1 MSSAAPMISST
12 TLIRNLVGPLSLDRG
27 AAYATQGRVLDV
39 DWIAPMSI
47 VRASVLGSGG
57 NIYRTAVHS
66 QIRDGYLMPQH
77 GICTCPVGSN
87 CKHAAA
93 ALLAY
98 MWGGSTEVE
107 EVDPRAPWER
117 TLLSLMGEDGTEKQN
132 LEERTLGVQF
142 ELRPRTLHRY
152 QAAAIAKIKGGEIP
166 HTSKLELVL
175 RPIQLNDKGR
185 WVSGNLAW
193 QHFRYTRT
201 GGIPVLPFDFA
212 YDPDHIEWFCALL
225 QLNSFTAWN
234 GTHLSASDFL
244 SPMLWEHLR
253 TAAGLG
259 IELRGPSAKSTIKL
273 HEPVAIRTDVL
284 TEGKKLRV
292 RPLVDILPADF
303 NTDFIGSVADHG
315 VFWWSATEGM
325 KHVNLNLAPTRARIP
340 PILTGLLGT
349 DKKVLIPANA
359 RENFEQEYLP
369 KLAKASE
376 LSSVDHSIQ
385 VPTSME
391 PTMQLLL
398 RHVLWSPETPRKR
411 KEDKASVPG
420 FELHW
425 GYSYG
430 DTLLPLRAQPTAGIE
445 RNTKAE
451 MVLQREASAAMAD
464 FPGAFNSVFT
474 NSQHH
479 AVAKNT
485 VVTLTGV
492 EAAHF
497 INTALPALRRIK
509 NLEVTVEGVAAD
521 YEELTA
527 DPLITISTENTESN
541 DWFDLGV
548 EVRIDGNNVPFTE
561 LFQALAHADQYLML
575 PDGKYFA
582 LDRPEYEQLRRL
594 IEEARTLS
602 DATADGSIRI
612 SKHQASLWE
621 DLKDIATNV
630 EASEAWKVS
639 AEGLTNILTVEHAP
653 VPASINATLR
663 PYQREGFEWLSFL
676 YDNSL
681 GGVLADDMGLG
692 KTLQTLALIQHAKDN
707 HDASTGPM
715 PPFLVIA
722 PTSVVSNWEAEARR
736 FAPELS
742 SIYITET
749 VRRGGV
755 PLQDIAAAVDI
766 VITSYGLFRIDQDE
780 YAATKFSGLILDE
793 AQFVKNPATQ
803 AAKQARDFPTPFKLA
818 ITGTPMENNLSE
830 LWSLFAVAAPGLFP
844 TLKRFDETY
853 RKPIEKDGDD
863 EALKRLRR
871 RIRPLMLRRTK
882 ELVATDLP
890 EKQEQ
895 VLELDLSPKHR
906 VIYQRHL
913 QRERQKVLGM
923 LEDMDKNRFA
933 VFSSLTKLRQLSL
946 DASLIDNEY
955 SSVPS
960 SKLDAL
966 LEQLEDLTS
975 EGHNALVFSQF
986 TSFLTKAS
994 DRLNAAGIEH
1004 AYLDGSTTKRA
1015 KVIESFTSGKV
1026 QVFLISLKA
1035 GGFGLNLTQADYC
1048 FLMDPW
1054 WNPASENQAVDRAH
1068 RIGQK
1073 RNVMVYRMVSKNTIE
1088 EKVMALKD
1096 KKAKLF
1102 TAVLDDDAAFAS
1114 AISADD
1120 VRSLFAD

>member
-1 MSSAAPMISST
+1 MSSVAPLLNST
-12 TLIRNLVGPLSLDRG
+12 TLIRELVGPLSLDRG
-27 AAYATQGRVLDV
+27 AAYASQGRVLDV
-39 DWIAPMSI
+39 NWVEPMGI

-57 NIYRTAVHS
+57 MVYRTAVHS
-66 QIRDGYLMPQH
+66 QVRHGLLMPQL

-93 ALLAY
+93 ALFAY
-98 MWGGSTEVE
+98 MWDETNYEDP
-107 EVDPRAPWER
+107 DPRAPWER
-117 TLLSLMGEDGTEKQN
+117 TLDSLIGDGGAAGQETEQ
-132 LEERTLGVQF
+132 RTLGLQF
-142 ELRPRTLHRY
+142 ELRPKTLQRY
-152 QAAAIAKIKGGEIP
+152 QASAMAKIKDGTIP
-166 HTSKLELVL
+166 HTSKLELLL
-175 RPIQLNDKGR
+175 RPVQLNDKGR

-201 GGIPVLPFDFA
+201 GGIPTLPFDYS
-212 YDPDHIEWFCALL
+212 YDPDQVEWFCTLL
-225 QLNSFTAWN
+225 QLNSFVAWN

-244 SPMLWEHLR
+244 TPMVWNHLAR
-253 TAAGLG
+253 AAALG
-259 IELRGPSAKSTIKL
+259 IELRGQSAKSSVRV
-273 HEPVAIRTDVL
+273 HDPVAVRTDIAS
-284 TEGKKLRV
+284 EGKKLRI
-292 RPLVDILPADF
+292 RPSVDVLPPDF
-303 NTDFIGSVADHG
+303 DSDFLGAVADHG
-315 VFWWSATEGM
+315 VFWWDTTEGM
-325 KHVNLNLAPTRARIP
+325 KNVDLHLAPSRAKLP
-340 PILTGLLGT
+340 ALVTGLLAT
-349 DKKVLIPANA
+349 DKKVTIPANG

-376 LSSVDHSIQ
+376 LSSIDHSVE
-385 VPTSME
+385 VPTSLE
-391 PTMQLLL
+391 PVMLL
-398 RHVLWSPETPRKR
+398 RVEHFAGQQNPVRKQKKDET
-411 KEDKASVPG
+411 SVPG
-420 FELHW
+420 INLHW

-430 DTLLPLRAQPTAGIE
+430 NHQVPLELVAGTE
-445 RNTKAE
+445 RNPKAE
-451 MVLQREASAAMAD
+451 LAMQREVAAAIASFPQAYADAFANPQRNVAA
-464 FPGAFNSVFT
+464 T
-474 NSQHH
+474 R
-479 AVAKNT
+479 VAPR
-485 VVTLTGV
+485 LHGV
-492 EAAHF
+492 AAARF
-497 INTALPALRRIK
+497 ITEALPALQALE
-509 NLEVTVEGVAAD
+509 NLRVHIDGEQPEF
-521 YEELTA
+521 EELTSN
-527 DPLITISTENTESN
+527 PLITISTENTETN

-548 EVRIDGNNVPFTE
+548 EVAIDGNKVPFTE
-561 LFQALAHADQYLML
+561 LFQALAHGDEYLML

-594 IEEARTLS
+594 IEEARALS
-602 DATADGSIRI
+602 DATSDGTIRI

-630 EASEAWKVS
+630 EASAAWKHS
-639 AEGLTNILTVEHAP
+639 TEGLSNILEVDHAP
-653 VPASINATLR
+653 LPAGIDATLR
-663 PYQREGFEWLSFL
+663 PYQLEGFEWLSFL
-676 YDNSL
+676 YDNGL

-707 HDASTGPM
+707 HDESTGKM
-715 PPFLVIA
+715 PPFLVVA
-722 PTSVVSNWEAEARR
+722 PTSVVSNWTAEAAR
-736 FAPELS
+736 FAPNLRS
-742 SIYITET
+742 VYMTET

-755 PLQDIAAAVDI
+755 PAHEIAAEVDI
-766 VITSYGLFRIDQDE
+766 MITSYGLFRIDQDE
-780 YAATKFSGLILDE
+780 YAATRFSGLILDE

-803 AAKQARDFPTPFKLA
+803 ASKQARDFPTPFKLA

-830 LWSLFAVAAPGLFP
+830 LWSMFAIAAPGLFP
-844 TLKRFDETY
+844 ALKRFDETY
-853 RKPIEKDGDD
+853 RKPIEKDGDN

-895 VLELDLSPKHR
+895 ILELDLAPKHR

-946 DASLIDNEY
+946 DASLIDEEY
-955 SSVPS
+955 ASVPS

-966 LEQLEDLTS
+966 LEQLEDLTA

-986 TSFLTKAS
+986 TSFLSKAS
-994 DRLNAAGIEH
+994 DRLTEAGIEH

-1026 QVFLISLKA
+1026 KVFLISLKA

>member
-1 MSSAAPMISST
+1 MLSGSPLLNST
-12 TLIRNLVGPLSLDRG
+12 TSIRDLVGALSMDRG
-27 AAYATQGRVLDV
+27 AAYASQGRVLDV
-39 DWIAPMSI
+39 NWVPAMGF

-57 NIYRTAVHS
+57 KKYITAVHS
-66 QIRDGYLMPQH
+66 QVRNGELMPQL
-77 GICTCPVGSN
+77 GTCTCPVGTN

-93 ALLAY
+93 ALFAY
-98 MWGGSTEVE
+98 MWDETNYEDP
-107 EVDPRAPWER
+107 DPRAPWER
-117 TLLSLMGEDGTEKQN
+117 TLDSLIGEGTPGN
-132 LEERTLGVQF
+132 VDIEERALGIQF
-142 ELRPRTLHRY
+142 ELRPKTLARY
-152 QAAAIAKIKGGEIP
+152 QASALQKIKAGAIP
-166 HTSKLELVL
+166 HTSKLDLQV
-175 RPIQLNDKGR
+175 RPVQLNEKGR

-201 GGIPVLPFDFA
+201 GGVPVLPFDYA
-212 YDPDHIEWFCALL
+212 YDQDQVAWFCTLL
-225 QLNSFTAWN
+225 QLNAFVAWN
-234 GTHLSASDFL
+234 GTHLSTSDFL
-244 SPMLWEHLR
+244 SPMIWEHL
-253 TAAGLG
+253 AQAGALG
-259 IELRGPSAKSTIKL
+259 IELRGQSAKSTVTL
-273 HEPVAIRTDVL
+273 HSPVAVRTDISS
-284 TEGKKLRV
+284 EAKKLRV
-292 RPLVDILPADF
+292 RPSLDVLP
-303 NTDFIGSVADHG
+303 TDFDSDFLGAVADHG
-315 VFWWSATEGM
+315 VFWWDATEGM
-325 KHVNLNLAPTRARIP
+325 KHVNLHLAPSRAKLP
-340 PILTGLLGT
+340 ALVTGLLNT
-349 DKKVLIPANA
+349 DKKVTIPANGRDA
-359 RENFEQEYLP
+359 FEQEYLP

-376 LSSVDHSIQ
+376 LSSVDQSIE
-385 VPTSME
+385 VPTSLE
-391 PTMQLLL
+391 PHMVLRIQHRTGDEGMTAKQL
-398 RHVLWSPETPRKR
+398 
-411 KEDKASVPG
+411 KASAPVPSIV
-420 FELHW
+420 LHW
-425 GYSYG
+425 GFAYG
-430 DTLLPLRAQPTAGIE
+430 QQLVPLNQEPGLTE
-445 RNTKAE
+445 RNPKAE
-451 MVLQREASAAMAD
+451 LALQREVAAAIPG
-464 FPGAFNSVFT
+464 FPESFAEVFAIQAR
-474 NSQHH
+474 NLPAGLWNPSLKG
-479 AVAKNT
+479 VAAARF
-485 VVTLTGV
+485 VTD
-492 EAAHF
+492 
-497 INTALPALRRIK
+497 ALPVLRQLE
-509 NLEVTVEGVAAD
+509 NLEVLVEGEEPE

-527 DPLITISTENTESN
+527 DPLITVKAEDTETS

-548 EVRIDGNNVPFTE
+548 EVAIDGTKIPFTE
-561 LFQALAHADQYLML
+561 LFTALARGDEYLML

-582 LDRPEYEQLRRL
+582 LARPEFEQLRRL
-594 IEEARTLS
+594 IEEAKALS
-602 DATADGSIRI
+602 DSTIDGSIRI
-612 SKHQASLWE
+612 SKHQASLWA
-621 DLKDIATNV
+621 DLQEIATNV
-630 EASEAWKVS
+630 EASETWTRS
-639 AEGLTNILTVEHAP
+639 MEGLNNILDVAQAP
-653 VPASINATLR
+653 LPASINATLR

-676 YDNSL
+676 YDNGL

-707 HDASTGPM
+707 HNSAEGKM
-715 PPFLVIA
+715 PPFLVVA
-722 PTSVVSNWEAEARR
+722 PTSVVSNWEAEAKR
-736 FAPELS
+736 FAPELR

-755 PLQDIAAAVDI
+755 TTQQMAEDVDI
-766 VITSYGLFRIDQDE
+766 IITSYGLFRIDQDE

-830 LWSLFAVAAPGLFP
+830 LWSMFAVAAPGLFP

-853 RKPIEKDGDD
+853 RKPIEKEGDN

-895 VLELDLSPKHR
+895 VLELELSPQHR

-946 DASLIDNEY
+946 DASLIDEEY
-955 SSVPS
+955 AEVPS

-966 LEQLEDLTS
+966 LEQLEDLTA

-986 TSFLTKAS
+986 TSFLSKAS
-994 DRLNAAGIEH
+994 DRLKAAGIEH

-1015 KVIESFTSGKV
+1015 NVIESFTSGKV
-1026 QVFLISLKA
+1026 KVFLISLKA

-1073 RNVMVYRMVSKNTIE
+1073 RNVMVYRMISKDTIE

-1120 VRSLFAD
+1120 VRALFSD

>member
-1 MSSAAPMISST
+1 MLPVAPVLSST
-12 TLIRNLVGPLSLDRG
+12 TLIRELVGPLSLDRG
-27 AAYATQGRVLDV
+27 AAYASQGRVLDV
-39 DWIAPMSI
+39 SWVAPMSI

-57 NIYRTAVHS
+57 MVYRTAVHS
-66 QIRDGYLMPQH
+66 QVRHGFLMPQH
-77 GICTCPVGSN
+77 GICTCPVGAN

-98 MWGGSTEVE
+98 MWDETNFE
-107 EVDPRAPWER
+107 EPDPRAPWER
-117 TLLSLMGEDGTEKQN
+117 MLDSLIGDGGAQPMAT
-132 LEERTLGVQF
+132 EERTLGVQF
-142 ELRPRTLHRY
+142 ELRPRTLQRY
-152 QAAAIAKIKGGEIP
+152 QAAAMQKIKNGDIP

-175 RPIQLNDKGR
+175 RPVQLNDKGR

-201 GGIPVLPFDFA
+201 GGVPVLPFDYT
-212 YDPDHIEWFCALL
+212 YDPDQVEWFCTLL
-225 QLNSFTAWN
+225 QLNSFAAWN

-244 SPMLWEHLR
+244 SPMVWNHLER
-253 TAAGLG
+253 ATALG
-259 IELRGPSAKSTIKL
+259 IELRGPSAKSSVKV
-273 HEPVAIRTDVL
+273 HEPVTIRTDVAS
-284 TEGKKLRV
+284 EGRKLRI
-292 RPLVDILPADF
+292 RPALDVLPAEFD
-303 NTDFIGSVADHG
+303 TDFIGAVSDHG
-315 VFWWSATEGM
+315 VFWWNASDGM
-325 KHVNLNLAPTRARIP
+325 KHLNLRLAPTRAKIP
-340 PILTGLLGT
+340 PLITGLLAT
-349 DKKVLIPANA
+349 DKKVVVPANG
-359 RENFEQEYLP
+359 RESFEREYLP
-369 KLAKASE
+369 KLAKATE
-376 LSSVDHSIQ
+376 LSSLDCSVE
-385 VPTSME
+385 VPASLAPKM
-391 PTMQLLL
+391 LL
-398 RHVLWSPETPRKR
+398 RVKHILVKPDTARRRKD
-411 KEDKASVPG
+411 EKAGVPG
-420 FELHW
+420 VELQW
-425 GYSYG
+425 GFAYG
-430 DTLLPLRAQPTAGIE
+430 EIRVPLGNAPVPGVDRDP
-445 RNTKAE
+445 KAE
-451 MVLQREASAAMAD
+451 LALQREAGAAMAD
-464 FPGAFNSVFT
+464 FPGALGNIQQQDRTTDSTIVI
-474 NSQHH
+474 S
-479 AVAKNT
+479 
-485 VVTLTGV
+485 GV
-492 EAAHF
+492 EAARF
-497 INTALPALRRIK
+497 TAALPTLQAIE
-509 NLEVTVEGVAAD
+509 NLEVTIEGETID
-521 YEELTA
+521 FEELTA
-527 DPLITISTENTESN
+527 DPLITISAENTETN

-561 LFQALAHADQYLML
+561 LFQALAHGDEYLML

-594 IEEARTLS
+594 IEEARALS
-602 DATADGSIRI
+602 DSTTDGTIRI

-630 EASEAWKVS
+630 EASEAWKAS
-639 AEGLTNILTVEHAP
+639 SEGLSNILEVAHAP
-653 VPASINATLR
+653 LPAGIDATLR

-676 YDNSL
+676 YDNGL

-707 HDASTGPM
+707 HDETAGKM
-715 PPFLVIA
+715 PPFLVVA
-722 PTSVVSNWEAEARR
+722 PTSVVSNWEAEAKR
-736 FAPELS
+736 FAPDLRS
-742 SIYITET
+742 VYITET
-749 VRRGGV
+749 VRRGGI
-755 PLQDIAAAVDI
+755 PAHEIAAEVDI
-766 VITSYGLFRIDQDE
+766 VITSYGLFRIDQEE

-803 AAKQARDFPTPFKLA
+803 ASKQARDFPTSFKLA

-830 LWSLFAVAAPGLFP
+830 LWSMFAIAAPGLFP

-853 RKPIEKDGDD
+853 RKPIEKDGDN

-895 VLELDLSPKHR
+895 VLELELNPKHR
-906 VIYQRHL
+906 TIYQRHL

-946 DASLIDNEY
+946 DASLIDDEY
-955 SSVPS
+955 ASVPS

-966 LEQLEDLTS
+966 LEQLEDLTA

-986 TSFLTKAS
+986 TSFLSKAS
-994 DRLNAAGIEH
+994 DRLTEAGIEH

>member
-1 MSSAAPMISST
+1 MLPVAPVLSST
-12 TLIRNLVGPLSLDRG
+12 TLIRELVGPLSLDRG
-27 AAYATQGRVLDV
+27 AAYASQGRVLDV
-39 DWIAPMSI
+39 SWVAPMSI

-57 NIYRTAVHS
+57 MVYRTAVHS
-66 QIRDGYLMPQH
+66 QVRHGFLMPQH
-77 GICTCPVGSN
+77 GICTCPVGAN

-98 MWGGSTEVE
+98 MWDETNFE
-107 EVDPRAPWER
+107 EPDPRAPWER
-117 TLLSLMGEDGTEKQN
+117 MLDSLIGDGGAQPMAT
-132 LEERTLGVQF
+132 EERTLGVQF
-142 ELRPRTLHRY
+142 ELRPRTLQRY
-152 QAAAIAKIKGGEIP
+152 QAAAMQKIKNGDIP

-175 RPIQLNDKGR
+175 RPVQLNDKGR

-201 GGIPVLPFDFA
+201 GGVPVLPFDYT
-212 YDPDHIEWFCALL
+212 YDPDQVEWFCTLL
-225 QLNSFTAWN
+225 QLNSFAAWN

-244 SPMLWEHLR
+244 SPMVWNHLER
-253 TAAGLG
+253 ATALG
-259 IELRGPSAKSTIKL
+259 IELRGPSAKSSVKV
-273 HEPVAIRTDVL
+273 HEPVTIRTDVAS
-284 TEGKKLRV
+284 EGRKLRI
-292 RPLVDILPADF
+292 RPALDVLPAEFD
-303 NTDFIGSVADHG
+303 TDFIGTVSDHG
-315 VFWWSATEGM
+315 VFWWNASDGM
-325 KHVNLNLAPTRARIP
+325 KHLDLRLAPTRAKIP
-340 PILTGLLGT
+340 PLITGLLAT
-349 DKKVLIPANA
+349 DKKVVVPANG
-359 RENFEQEYLP
+359 RESFEREYLP
-369 KLAKASE
+369 KLAKATE
-376 LSSVDHSIQ
+376 LSSLDCSVE
-385 VPTSME
+385 VPASLAPKM
-391 PTMQLLL
+391 LL
-398 RHVLWSPETPRKR
+398 RVKHILVKPDTARRRKD
-411 KEDKASVPG
+411 EKAGVPG
-420 FELHW
+420 VELQW
-425 GYSYG
+425 GFAYG
-430 DTLLPLRAQPTAGIE
+430 EIRVPLDNAPVPGVDRDP
-445 RNTKAE
+445 KAE
-451 MVLQREASAAMAD
+451 LALQREAGAAMAD
-464 FPGAFNSVFT
+464 FPGALGNIQQQERTTDSTIVI
-474 NSQHH
+474 S
-479 AVAKNT
+479 
-485 VVTLTGV
+485 GV
-492 EAAHF
+492 EAARF
-497 INTALPALRRIK
+497 TAALPTLQAIE
-509 NLEVTVEGVAAD
+509 NLEVTIEGETIGF
-521 YEELTA
+521 EELTA
-527 DPLITISTENTESN
+527 DPLITISAENTETN

-561 LFQALAHADQYLML
+561 LFQALAHGDEYLML

-594 IEEARTLS
+594 IEEARALS
-602 DATADGSIRI
+602 DSTTDGTIRI

-630 EASEAWKVS
+630 EASEAWKAS
-639 AEGLTNILTVEHAP
+639 SEGLSNILEVAHAP
-653 VPASINATLR
+653 LPAGIDATLR

-676 YDNSL
+676 YDNGL

-707 HDASTGPM
+707 HDETAGKM
-715 PPFLVIA
+715 PPFLVVA
-722 PTSVVSNWEAEARR
+722 PTSVVSNWEAEAKR
-736 FAPELS
+736 FAPDLRS
-742 SIYITET
+742 VYITET
-749 VRRGGV
+749 VRRGGI
-755 PLQDIAAAVDI
+755 PAHEIAAEVDI
-766 VITSYGLFRIDQDE
+766 VITSYGLFRIDQEE

-803 AAKQARDFPTPFKLA
+803 ASKQARDFPTSFKLA

-830 LWSLFAVAAPGLFP
+830 LWSMFAIAAPGLFP

-853 RKPIEKDGDD
+853 RKPIEKDGDN

-895 VLELDLSPKHR
+895 VLELELNPKHR
-906 VIYQRHL
+906 TIYQRHL

-946 DASLIDNEY
+946 DASLIDDEY
-955 SSVPS
+955 ASVPS

-966 LEQLEDLTS
+966 LEQLEDLTA

-986 TSFLTKAS
+986 TSFLSKAS
-994 DRLNAAGIEH
+994 DRLTEAGIEH

>member
-1 MSSAAPMISST
+1 MLPVAPVLSST
-12 TLIRNLVGPLSLDRG
+12 TLIRELVGPLSLDRG
-27 AAYATQGRVLDV
+27 AAYASQGRVLDV
-39 DWIAPMSI
+39 GWVAPMSI

-57 NIYRTAVHS
+57 MVYRTAVHS
-66 QIRDGYLMPQH
+66 QVRHGFLMPQH
-77 GICTCPVGSN
+77 GICTCPVGAN

-98 MWGGSTEVE
+98 MWDETNFE
-107 EVDPRAPWER
+107 EPDPKAPWER
-117 TLLSLMGEDGTEKQN
+117 ILDSLIGDGGSQPTET
-132 LEERTLGVQF
+132 EERTLGVQF
-142 ELRPRTLHRY
+142 ELRPRTLQRY
-152 QAAAIAKIKGGEIP
+152 QAAAMQKIKNGDIP

-175 RPIQLNDKGR
+175 RPVQLNDKGR

-201 GGIPVLPFDFA
+201 GGVPVLPFDYT
-212 YDPDHIEWFCALL
+212 YDPDQVEWFCTLL
-225 QLNSFTAWN
+225 QLNSFAAWN

-244 SPMLWEHLR
+244 SPMVWNHLER
-253 TAAGLG
+253 ATALG
-259 IELRGPSAKSTIKL
+259 IELRGPSAKSSVKV
-273 HEPVAIRTDVL
+273 HEPVTIRTDVAS
-284 TEGKKLRV
+284 EGRKLRI
-292 RPLVDILPADF
+292 RPALDVLPAEFD
-303 NTDFIGSVADHG
+303 TDFIGAVSDHG
-315 VFWWSATEGM
+315 VFWWNASEGM
-325 KHVNLNLAPTRARIP
+325 KHLNLSLAPTRAKIP
-340 PILTGLLGT
+340 SLITGLLAT
-349 DKKVLIPANA
+349 DKKVVVPANG
-359 RENFEQEYLP
+359 RESFEREYLP
-369 KLAKASE
+369 KLAKATE
-376 LSSVDHSIQ
+376 LSSLDSSVE
-385 VPTSME
+385 VPTSLAPKM
-391 PTMQLLL
+391 LL
-398 RHVLWSPETPRKR
+398 RIKHILVKPDTARRRKD
-411 KEDKASVPG
+411 EKAGVPG
-420 FELHW
+420 VELQW
-425 GYSYG
+425 GFVYG
-430 DTLLPLRAQPTAGIE
+430 ETRVPLGNAPVPGVDRDS
-445 RNTKAE
+445 KAE
-451 MVLQREASAAMAD
+451 LALQREAGAAMAD
-464 FPGAFNSVFT
+464 FPGALGNIQQQARTTDGTIVIS
-474 NSQHH
+474 
-479 AVAKNT
+479 
-485 VVTLTGV
+485 GV
-492 EAAHF
+492 EAARF
-497 INTALPALRRIK
+497 TAALPALQAME
-509 NLEVTVEGVAAD
+509 NLEVTIEGETID
-521 YEELTA
+521 FEELTA
-527 DPLITISTENTESN
+527 DPLITITAENTETN

-548 EVRIDGNNVPFTE
+548 EVRIDGSNVPFTE
-561 LFQALAHADQYLML
+561 LFQALAHGDEYLML

-594 IEEARTLS
+594 IEEARALS
-602 DATADGSIRI
+602 DSTTDGTIRI

-630 EASEAWKVS
+630 EASEAWKAS
-639 AEGLTNILTVEHAP
+639 SEGLSNILEVAHAP
-653 VPASINATLR
+653 LPAGIDATLR

-676 YDNSL
+676 YDNGL

-707 HDASTGPM
+707 HDETAGKM
-715 PPFLVIA
+715 PPFLVVA
-722 PTSVVSNWEAEARR
+722 PTSVVSNWEAEAKR
-736 FAPELS
+736 FAPDLRS
-742 SIYITET
+742 VYITET

-755 PLQDIAAAVDI
+755 PAHEIAAEVDI
-766 VITSYGLFRIDQDE
+766 VITSYGLFRIDQEE
-780 YAATKFSGLILDE
+780 YAATTFSGLILDE

-803 AAKQARDFPTPFKLA
+803 ASKQARDFPTSFKLA

-830 LWSLFAVAAPGLFP
+830 LWSMFAIAAPGLFP

-853 RKPIEKDGDD
+853 RKPIEKDGDN
-863 EALKRLRR
+863 EALSRLRR

-895 VLELDLSPKHR
+895 VLELELNPKHR
-906 VIYQRHL
+906 TIYQRHL

-946 DASLIDNEY
+946 DASLIDDEY
-955 SSVPS
+955 ASVPS

-966 LEQLEDLTS
+966 LEQLEDLTA

-986 TSFLTKAS
+986 TSFLSKAS
-994 DRLNAAGIEH
+994 DRLTEAGIEH

-1054 WNPASENQAVDRAH
+1054 WNPSSENQAVDRAH

>member
-1 MSSAAPMISST
+1 MLPVAPVLSST
-12 TLIRNLVGPLSLDRG
+12 TLIRELVGPLSLDRG
-27 AAYATQGRVLDV
+27 AAYASQGRVLDV
-39 DWIAPMSI
+39 SWVAPMSI

-57 NIYRTAVHS
+57 IVYRTAVHS
-66 QIRDGYLMPQH
+66 QVRHGFLMPQH
-77 GICTCPVGSN
+77 GICTCPVGAN

-98 MWGGSTEVE
+98 MWDETNFE
-107 EVDPRAPWER
+107 EPDPRAPWER
-117 TLLSLMGEDGTEKQN
+117 MLDSLIGDGGSQPTKT
-132 LEERTLGVQF
+132 EERTLGVQF
-142 ELRPRTLHRY
+142 ELRPRTLQRY
-152 QAAAIAKIKGGEIP
+152 QAAAMQKIKNGDIP

-175 RPIQLNDKGR
+175 RPVQLNDKGR

-201 GGIPVLPFDFA
+201 GGVPVLPFDYT
-212 YDPDHIEWFCALL
+212 YDPDQVEWFCTLL
-225 QLNSFTAWN
+225 QLNSFAAWN

-244 SPMLWEHLR
+244 SPMVWNHLER
-253 TAAGLG
+253 ATALG
-259 IELRGPSAKSTIKL
+259 IELRGPSAKSSVKV
-273 HEPVAIRTDVL
+273 HEPVTIRTDVAS
-284 TEGKKLRV
+284 EGRKLRI
-292 RPLVDILPADF
+292 RPALDVLPAEFD
-303 NTDFIGSVADHG
+303 TDFIGAVSDHG
-315 VFWWSATEGM
+315 VFWWNASEGM
-325 KHVNLNLAPTRARIP
+325 KHLNLRLAPTRAKIP
-340 PILTGLLGT
+340 PLITGLLAT
-349 DKKVLIPANA
+349 DKKVVVPANG
-359 RENFEQEYLP
+359 RESFEREYLP
-369 KLAKASE
+369 KLAKATE
-376 LSSVDHSIQ
+376 LSSLDSSVE
-385 VPTSME
+385 VPTSLAPKM
-391 PTMQLLL
+391 LL
-398 RHVLWSPETPRKR
+398 RIKHILVKPDTARRRKD
-411 KEDKASVPG
+411 EKAGVPG
-420 FELHW
+420 VELQW
-425 GYSYG
+425 GFAYG
-430 DTLLPLRAQPTAGIE
+430 ETRVPLGNAPVPGVDRDS
-445 RNTKAE
+445 KAE
-451 MVLQREASAAMAD
+451 LALQREAGAAMAD
-464 FPGAFNSVFT
+464 FPGAFGNIQQQAPATDGTIVIS
-474 NSQHH
+474 
-479 AVAKNT
+479 
-485 VVTLTGV
+485 GV
-492 EAAHF
+492 EAARF
-497 INTALPALRRIK
+497 TAAALPTLQAME
-509 NLEVTVEGVAAD
+509 NLEVTIEGETID

-527 DPLITISTENTESN
+527 DPLITISAENTETN

-561 LFQALAHADQYLML
+561 LFQALAHGDEYLML

-594 IEEARTLS
+594 IEEARALS
-602 DATADGSIRI
+602 DSTTDGTIRI

-630 EASEAWKVS
+630 EASEAWKAS
-639 AEGLTNILTVEHAP
+639 SEGLSNILEVSHAP
-653 VPASINATLR
+653 LPAGIDATLR

-676 YDNSL
+676 YDNGL

-707 HDASTGPM
+707 HDEGAGKM
-715 PPFLVIA
+715 PPFLVVA
-722 PTSVVSNWEAEARR
+722 PTSVVSNWEAEAKR
-736 FAPELS
+736 FAPSLRS
-742 SIYITET
+742 VYITET

-755 PLQDIAAAVDI
+755 PAHEIAAEVDI
-766 VITSYGLFRIDQDE
+766 VITSYGLFRIDQEE

-803 AAKQARDFPTPFKLA
+803 ASKQARDFPTPFKLA

-830 LWSLFAVAAPGLFP
+830 LWSMFAIAAPGLFP

-853 RKPIEKDGDD
+853 RKPIEKDGDN
-863 EALKRLRR
+863 EALSRLRR

-895 VLELDLSPKHR
+895 ILELELNPKHR

-946 DASLIDNEY
+946 DASLIDDEY
-955 SSVPS
+955 ASVPS

-966 LEQLEDLTS
+966 LEQLEDLTA

-986 TSFLTKAS
+986 TSFLSKAS
-994 DRLNAAGIEH
+994 DRLTEAGIEH

>member
-1 MSSAAPMISST
+1 MPPVAPVLSST
-12 TLIRNLVGPLSLDRG
+12 TLIRELVGPLSLDRG

-39 DWIAPMSI
+39 SWVAPMSI

-57 NIYRTAVHS
+57 MVYRTAVHS
-66 QIRDGYLMPQH
+66 QVRHGFLMPQH
-77 GICTCPVGSN
+77 GICTCPVGAN

-98 MWGGSTEVE
+98 MWDETNFE
-107 EVDPRAPWER
+107 EPDTRAPWER
-117 TLLSLMGEDGTEKQN
+117 TLDSLMGDGIAAPDQT
-132 LEERTLGVQF
+132 EERNLGVQF

-152 QAAAIAKIKGGEIP
+152 QAAALQKIKNGDIP

-175 RPIQLNDKGR
+175 RPVQLNDKGR

-193 QHFRYTRT
+193 QHFRYTRA
-201 GGIPVLPFDFA
+201 GGVPVLPFDYT
-212 YDPDHIEWFCALL
+212 YDADQVEWFCTLL
-225 QLNSFTAWN
+225 QLNSFAAWN
-234 GTHLSASDFL
+234 GTHLSAGDFL
-244 SPMLWEHLR
+244 SSMLWNHL
-253 TAAGLG
+253 AQAPGLG
-259 IELRGPSAKSTIKL
+259 IELRGPSAKSAVKV
-273 HEPVAIRTDVL
+273 HEPVTIRTDVAS
-284 TEGKKLRV
+284 EGGKLRI
-292 RPLVDILPADF
+292 RPSLDVLPPDF
-303 NTDFIGSVADHG
+303 NTDFIGAVSDHG
-315 VFWWSATEGM
+315 VFWWDATEGM
-325 KHVNLNLAPTRARIP
+325 KHLNLHLAPTRAKIP
-340 PILTGLLGT
+340 ALVTGLLGT
-349 DKKVLIPANA
+349 DKKVVIPANG
-359 RENFEQEYLP
+359 RDSFEQEYLP
-369 KLAKASE
+369 RLAKATE
-376 LSSVDHSIQ
+376 LSSLDRSVE
-385 VPTSME
+385 VPMSLA
-391 PTMQLLL
+391 PKMQLRIKHILS
-398 RHVLWSPETPRKR
+398 RPETSRKR
-411 KEDKASVPG
+411 KDESAGVPG
-420 FELHW
+420 LELRW
-425 GYSYG
+425 CFAYG
-430 DTLLPLRAQPTAGIE
+430 DTKVPLVAASGSGIE
-445 RNTKAE
+445 RDSKAE
-451 MVLQREASAAMAD
+451 FALQREAGAALAD
-464 FPGAFNSVFT
+464 FPGALGTAFGSSQYQVRNDDSPIVISGVDAARFT
-474 NSQHH
+474 
-479 AVAKNT
+479 
-485 VVTLTGV
+485 
-492 EAAHF
+492 AA
-497 INTALPALRRIK
+497 ALPALQAME
-509 NLEVTVEGVAAD
+509 NLEVAIEGEALD

-527 DPLITISTENTESN
+527 DPLITISAGNTETN

-561 LFQALAHADQYLML
+561 LFQALAHGDEYLML

-594 IEEARTLS
+594 IEEARALS
-602 DATADGSIRI
+602 DSTSDGTIRI

-630 EASEAWKVS
+630 EASEAWKAS
-639 AEGLTNILTVEHAP
+639 SEGLSNILTVAHAP
-653 VPASINATLR
+653 LPAGIDATLR

-676 YDNSL
+676 YDNGL

-707 HDASTGPM
+707 HDPAAGKM
-715 PPFLVIA
+715 PPFLVVA
-722 PTSVVSNWEAEARR
+722 PTSVVSNWEAEAKR
-736 FAPELS
+736 FAPDLRS
-742 SIYITET
+742 VYITET

-755 PLQDIAAAVDI
+755 PAHEIAAEVDI

-780 YAATKFSGLILDE
+780 YAATRFSGLILDE

-803 AAKQARDFPTPFKLA
+803 ASKQARDFPTPFKLA

-830 LWSLFAVAAPGLFP
+830 LWSMFAIAAPGLFP

-853 RKPIEKDGDD
+853 RKPIEKDGDN
-863 EALKRLRR
+863 EALGRLRR

-895 VLELDLSPKHR
+895 VLELELNPKHR

-933 VFSSLTKLRQLSL
+933 VFSSLTKLRQLAL
-946 DASLIDNEY
+946 DASLIDDEY
-955 SSVPS
+955 ASVPS

-966 LEQLEDLTS
+966 LEQLEDLTA

-986 TSFLTKAS
+986 TSFLSKAS
-994 DRLNAAGIEH
+994 DRLTAAGIEH

-1120 VRSLFAD
+1120 VRSLFAE